1 MKRAVKRAVERAVEF
16 HSHFYNYQTIKT
28 CCFRLIFLRLF
39 LYDDASREKVNAKVK
54 NTEKND
60 NPRQRLPSFRH
71 V

>member
-1 MKRAVKRAVERAVEF
+1 VEF
-16 HSHFYNYQTIKT
+16 YYHHYQPIKT

-39 LYDDASREKVNAKVK
+39 LYDDASHEKVNAKVK

-60 NPRQRLPSFRH
+60 NPPQRLPSFRH